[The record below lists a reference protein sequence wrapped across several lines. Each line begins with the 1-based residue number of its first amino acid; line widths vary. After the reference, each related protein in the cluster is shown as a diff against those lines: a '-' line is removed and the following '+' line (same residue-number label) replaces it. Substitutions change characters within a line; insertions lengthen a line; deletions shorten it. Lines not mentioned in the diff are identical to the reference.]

1 MIRGVSRASL
11 DTLRAEVERAH
22 LRIFPRPIAARCPS
36 SSLRSGGCSP
46 PSLVCAAPSPT
57 RRRRP
62 RPARTSRRPSCR
74 TRSVRARWRVVQTAV
89 RQRWSSPWDLVDS
102 IEQIADDVL
111 LYDAEAAGSL
121 GEIEDELFRFERIL
135 EAEPQLT
142 TLLDSAAQP
151 TDRRVELLRT
161 LVSGKVTP
169 ITMLLLEHAIRSG
182 RRRGITA
189 AIGRLLED
197 AAARQDRSIARVISA
212 VPLTDAQESRLI
224 AVLSE
229 YFRRRISVRTAVEP
243 AVRGGLMIRIGDE
256 VIDGTVSTRLA
267 HARNAVAG

>member
-11 DTLRAEVERAH
+11 DTLRANVEG
-22 LRIFPRPIAARCPS
+22 LIAGLS
-36 SSLRSGGCSP
+36 SSDRSALSEQLAAVGSLLTVQPRLRRALANASTP
-46 PSLVCAAPSPT
+46 PD
-57 RRRRP
+57 
-62 RPARTSRRPSCR
+62 ARSNLATTILQNKIGSS
-74 TRSVRARWRVVQTAV
+74 TMAV
-89 RQRWSSPWDLVDS
+89 TQSAVLLQWSAPWDLVDA
-102 IEQIADDVL
+102 IEQDADDVL
-111 LYDAEAAGSL
+111 LYDAEQAGSL

-135 EAEPQLT
+135 EAEPELT
-142 TLLDSAAQP
+142 TLLDSATQP
-151 TDRRVELLRT
+151 ADRRVGLLRD
-161 LVSGKVTP
+161 LLSGKVTP

-197 AAARQDRSIARVISA
+197 AAARQDRSVARVISA
-212 VPLTDAQESRLI
+212 VPLTDAQESRLT

-229 YFRRRISVRTAVEP
+229 QFGRRISVRTAVEP

-267 HARNAVAG
+267 AARKAVTG

>member
-1 MIRGVSRASL
+1 LRRALADPSTPPEARANL
-11 DTLRAEVERAH
+11 ATTL
-22 LRIFPRPIAARCPS
+22 LQNKIGS
-36 SSLRSGGCSP
+36 SAMG
-46 PSLVCAAPSPT
+46 
-57 RRRRP
+57 
-62 RPARTSRRPSCR
+62 
-74 TRSVRARWRVVQTAV
+74 VVQTTV
-89 RQRWSSPWDLVDS
+89 RERWSSPWDLVDS
-102 IEQIADDVL
+102 IEQIADDIL

-161 LVSGKVTP
+161 LVSTKVTP
-169 ITMLLLEHAIRSG
+169 TAMLLLEHAIRSG

-189 AIGRLLED
+189 AISRLLED

-212 VPLTDAQESRLI
+212 VPLTDAQESRLS

-267 HARNAVAG
+267 LARNALAS

>member
-1 MIRGVSRASL
+1 MIRGVSRASR
-11 DTLRAEVERAH
+11 DTLRADVERAISDLSSTDRSALSEQLAAVGGLLTAQPR
-22 LRIFPRPIAARCPS
+22 LRRALADASRPPEARSNLATTLLQNKIGS
-36 SSLRSGGCSP
+36 SAMG
-46 PSLVCAAPSPT
+46 
-57 RRRRP
+57 
-62 RPARTSRRPSCR
+62 
-74 TRSVRARWRVVQTAV
+74 VVKTAV
-89 RQRWSSPWDLVDS
+89 QERWSSPWDLVDS
-102 IEQIADDVL
+102 IEQTADDVL
-111 LYDAEAAGSL
+111 LYDAETSGSL
-121 GEIEDELFRFERIL
+121 GEIEDELFRLERIL

-151 TDRRVELLRT
+151 PDRRVELLRT
-161 LVSGKVTP
+161 LVSSKVTP
-169 ITMLLLEHAIRSG
+169 TTMLLLEHSIRSG

-212 VPLTDAQESRLI
+212 VPLSDAQESRLS

-243 AVRGGLMIRIGDE
+243 AVQGGLMIRIGDE

-267 HARNAVAG
+267 AARNALAS

>member
-1 MIRGVSRASL
+1 M
-11 DTLRAEVERAH
+11 
-22 LRIFPRPIAARCPS
+22 
-36 SSLRSGGCSP
+36 
-46 PSLVCAAPSPT
+46 
-57 RRRRP
+57 
-62 RPARTSRRPSCR
+62 
-74 TRSVRARWRVVQTAV
+74 
-89 RQRWSSPWDLVDS
+89 
-102 IEQIADDVL
+102 
-111 LYDAEAAGSL
+111 
-121 GEIEDELFRFERIL
+121 ERIL

-161 LVSGKVTP
+161 LVSTKVTP
-169 ITMLLLEHAIRSG
+169 TAMLLLEHAIRSG

-189 AIGRLLED
+189 AISRLLED
-197 AAARQDRSIARVISA
+197 AAARQDRSIARVTSA
-212 VPLTDAQESRLI
+212 VPLTDAQESRLS

-267 HARNAVAG
+267 LARNALAS

>member
-1 MIRGVSRASL
+1 MRRALADPSTPPEARANL
-11 DTLRAEVERAH
+11 ATTL
-22 LRIFPRPIAARCPS
+22 LQNKIFS
-36 SSLRSGGCSP
+36 SAIG
-46 PSLVCAAPSPT
+46 
-57 RRRRP
+57 
-62 RPARTSRRPSCR
+62 
-74 TRSVRARWRVVQTAV
+74 VVQTTV
-89 RQRWSSPWDLVDS
+89 RERWSSPWDLVDS
-102 IEQIADDVL
+102 IEQIADDIL

-161 LVSGKVTP
+161 LVSTKVTP
-169 ITMLLLEHAIRSG
+169 TAMLLLEHAIRSG

-189 AIGRLLED
+189 AISRLLED

-212 VPLTDAQESRLI
+212 TTFTAAQERRLSD
-224 AVLSE
+224 VLSE
-229 YFRRRISVRTAVEP
+229 NYRSGISVPPTTEP

-267 HARNAVAG
+267 LARNALAS